1 MPKITLP
8 DGAVKEFADPISVHE
23 LAKSISNSLAKV
35 AVAANVDG
43 DLKDTSFVLEQDC
56 AVAIIT
62 AKDKAALEIVRHSC
76 AHLLA
81 HATQRLFP
89 GTQVTIGPVV
99 DDGFYYDFASE
110 HRFTPDDLLKIE
122 KEMHKIAAQNIK
134 IERQVI
140 SRCDAIEKFT
150 AMGEEYKVEIIK
162 DIPDDQ
168 DLTLYKQDD
177 FTDLCRG
184 PHLPHTGILKAF
196 KLTKIAGAY
205 WRGDSNNPM
214 LQRIYGTAWL
224 TKEDLA
230 AYVKRIEEAEQ
241 RDHRLLAKKMDLF
254 HLQEEAPGSIFW
266 HSEGWVLYQQLL
278 QHVRGLQDDLGF
290 KEVNTPVLVDYKL
303 WEESGHAEK
312 FSDDMFTLEAES
324 RRYAIKPMNCPCH
337 VQIFKQ
343 GLKSYRD
350 LPIRYSEFGSC
361 HRNEPSGT
369 LHGLM
374 RLRGF
379 VQDDGHI
386 FCTEAQIASEASKFI
401 ESMYGL
407 YKDLGFEDVEVK
419 LSTRPEKRVGSDE
432 AWDHAESIMEQ
443 VLKNQGIS
451 YEISEGEGAF
461 YGPKYEF
468 SLRDCLG
475 RVWQCGTFQLDFFL
489 PKRLGATYVAE
500 DSSKQHPVMLHRAAL
515 GSLERFI
522 GILLE
527 HYAGELPLWLA
538 PTQVVVAPISS
549 RHDDYATEIANKLKN
564 IGFRA
569 QIDLRNEK
577 IGFKIRQHSIA
588 RVPYLVV
595 VGDQELADGTI
606 TIRPRNDK
614 QQTGLNL
621 DDWIVKIKQV
631 VDDKSFGK

>member
-8 DGAVKEFADPISVHE
+8 DGNIKDFSAPVSALAV
-23 LAKSISNSLAKV
+23 AKSISNSLAKI
-35 AVAANVDG
+35 AVATKINNELR
-43 DLKDTSFVLEQDC
+43 DLSTVIDQDC
-56 AVAIIT
+56 SLAILT
-62 AKDKAALEIVRHSC
+62 NKDKEALEIVRHSC

-110 HRFTPDDLLKIE
+110 HRFTPEDLQKIE
-122 KEMHKIAAQNIK
+122 QEMHKIAAQNLK
-134 IERQVI
+134 IEREEI
-140 SRCDAIEKFT
+140 SRAEAIAKFA

-162 DIPDDQ
+162 SIPDDQ
-168 DLTLYKQDD
+168 VLTTYKQDD
-177 FTDLCRG
+177 FVDLCRG
-184 PHLPHTGILKAF
+184 PHLPHTGFLKSF

-205 WRGDSNNPM
+205 WRGDANNPM

-224 TKEDLA
+224 SKEDLA

-241 RDHRLLAKKMDLF
+241 RDHRLLAKKMALF

-266 HSEGWVLYQQLL
+266 HPQGWILYQQLR
-278 QHVRGLQDDLGF
+278 QHVRGLQDELEF
-290 KEVNTPVLVDYKL
+290 QEVNTPILVDYKL

-312 FSDDMFTLEAES
+312 FSDDMFVLEAES

-386 FCTEAQIASEASKFI
+386 FCTEGQIASEASDFI
-401 ESMYGL
+401 KSLYRL
-407 YKDLGFEDVEVK
+407 YKDLGFEDIEVK
-419 LSTRPEKRVGSDE
+419 LSTRPEKRVGSDA
-432 AWDHAESIMEQ
+432 AWDHAENIMEK
-443 VLKNQGIS
+443 VLQDQGIA

-489 PKRLGATYVAE
+489 PQRLDATYIAE

-515 GSLERFI
+515 GSIERFI

-538 PTQVVVAPISS
+538 PTQAVVAPISS
-549 RHDDYATEIANKLKN
+549 RHDEYASTIANKLKN
-564 IGFRA
+564 FGIRA

-595 VGDQELADGTI
+595 VGDQELSDETI
-606 TIRPRNDK
+606 TIRPRNGK
-614 QQTGLNL
+614 QQAGVE
-621 DDWIVKIKQV
+621 IR
-631 VDDKSFGK
+631 